1 MSQSLRDLNLVPSA
15 ALLIVPLSSAGI
27 IMASCCMD
35 VLTHRNFLCR
45 SVIIGSGPKSGS
57 ASTSSTSAAATATSW
72 FNWIIFPVQFFL
84 NFVWSFIFP
93 TAGALNPPPAESA
106 GSVAGAAAASRSADQ
121 RPQPS
126 GSEK

>member
-1 MSQSLRDLNLVPSA
+1 MSQSLLDLNLVPSA
-15 ALLIVPLSSAGI
+15 ALLIVPLSSAGK
-27 IMASCCMD
+27 IMASCCMNF
-35 VLTHRNFLCR
+35 LTHRNFVWR

-72 FNWIIFPVQFFL
+72 FNWMIFPVQFFL

-93 TAGALNPPPAESA
+93 TAALNPPPAESA
-106 GSVAGAAAASRSADQ
+106 GSAAGTAAAARSADQ